1 MPVIQL
7 ELDSKGAISSL
18 QKFDKAIEATE
29 RNTETAFGK
38 MRKSVNSMGLAVG
51 VFIASAS
58 AAIAAFS
65 LKAASMASSM
75 VEAQG
80 VFDSA
85 FEGMTETAE
94 EWARVLGEAYHL
106 SELKAKE
113 SLNTFQLVLRGMGLA
128 TDQAGKM
135 SFALTK
141 VAADLGAA
149 FDKDTVDVVNDIR
162 SALAGSTE
170 VMSKYGI
177 VVKQAQIVNEA
188 LELGLIRTKGEI
200 TETTRAQALFSLIMK
215 KSQPI
220 IGTTAREAEGYAGQL
235 KEAKKNVEDLVTA
248 LGARLLPVFTL
259 VLKAFN
265 DWISTGDRMNKII
278 DYTIEAARFLI
289 NGVLGIELVFKAAI
303 VVIAKFTQ
311 GVSELLQ
318 PFGVLIDA
326 FNYLTGAEGNPI
338 YDMKVAVDN
347 FVASSVEGFGNTVE
361 KIEAMNLAF
370 DRAKT
375 KIEEVEEAVAA
386 IDTTTAAVKGTTEAV
401 KRTGEAVDAVKE
413 KHFDFSNQAT
423 DQLKLVNSE
432 WANTAQVVNEA
443 KAAVTEVD
451 TGVVKVKTDVD
462 LATQSMNNFKAS
474 ADTAAIAT
482 GKVADAASRVASAT
496 GGSNKSGKTHKMGSA
511 PAMTAEE
518 MARYISKTP
527 AGRGDHYFSDYDKG
541 SSGIFGGSKTYDK
554 LDKIRLQKEAAL
566 KDLYDRRKASAAA
579 GGGTG
584 ASDVETPFG
593 GRGAGNVNFADGSS
607 FGSIGSF
614 GKSKRS
620 TIINNFNQQI
630 SVSDIQKVTSQQT
643 IIEDRA

>member
-338 YDMKVAVDN
+338 HDMKVAVDN
-347 FVASSVEGFGNTVE
+347 FVAASVEGFGNTVE

-375 KIEEVEEAVAA
+375 KIEEVKEAVVKEDVANKAA
-386 IDTTTAAVKGTTEAV
+386 KESGFQWATTMEEGAKKAKPAVDDIKASMDAVTVSTNQATAAVT
-401 KRTGEAVDAVKE
+401 
-413 KHFDFSNQAT
+413 
-423 DQLKLVNSE
+423 KLS
-432 WANTAQVVNEA
+432 
-443 KAAVTEVD
+443 
-451 TGVVKVKTDVD
+451 
-462 LATQSMNNFKAS
+462 S
-474 ADTAAIAT
+474 
-482 GKVADAASRVASAT
+482 AASRKASRQKLYDMNSANDAAGYDSHKRAST
-496 GGSNKSGKTHKMGSA
+496 VSVDAAGGLTPEQWQSLPQWQKDDLIRRTSPSSESNKSYDYFNNKTGN
-511 PAMTAEE
+511 
-518 MARYISKTP
+518 R
-527 AGRGDHYFSDYDKG
+527 FKG
-541 SSGIFGGSKTYDK
+541 LTSGQRQDA
-554 LDKIRLQKEAAL
+554 Q
-566 KDLYDRRKASAAA
+566 ASIA
-579 GGGTG
+579 
-584 ASDVETPFG
+584 
-593 GRGAGNVNFADGSS
+593 NYYY
-607 FGSIGSF
+607 
-614 GKSKRS
+614 
-620 TIINNFNQQI
+620 NFNQQI
-630 SVSDIQKVTSQQT
+630 SVSDIEQVTQQQT
-643 IIEDRA
+643 TNGARA